1 MEQEISGISKF
12 PEKKDNLE
20 RWTEIFETIFRKF
33 SVPFD
38 FEPEFSEILVEWNAP
53 ENLQRK
59 QNWNAKF
66 RDLEENAGKIKS
78 VFVIRAALWAEKLG
92 RCLENCRS
100 WKTILGKLVVA
111 VNLEVIWFEVW
122 MRGA

>member
-20 RWTEIFETIFRKF
+20 RWTGIFETNFWKI

-53 ENLQRK
+53 L
-59 QNWNAKF
+59 
-66 RDLEENAGKIKS
+66 KIGP
-78 VFVIRAALWAEKLG
+78 IIT
-92 RCLENCRS
+92 
-100 WKTILGKLVVA
+100 TIFDPGLNSPVEIIVSKDTK
-111 VNLEVIWFEVW
+111 
-122 MRGA
+122 